1 MRMTPE
7 EEKDPKSL
15 HQLMKR
21 SRLWLLAMVDVD
33 QDKKAPIRSRQ
44 DQNKSRRSRKMTID
58 HSKEVPTRGRGKPKE
73 TVGNPWK
80 RKFKAM
86 LNVLRYLNIIH
97 LREAVRPY

>member
-58 HSKEVPTRGRGKPKE
+58 HSKEVPTRGRGKPKRDRGKPME
-73 TVGNPWK
+73 KKVQGNVEC
-80 RKFKAM
+80 
-86 LNVLRYLNIIH
+86 LEIS
-97 LREAVRPY
+97 